1 MTAGA
6 TIESA
11 MTPYPYSIE
20 LSAHIS
26 SAKAMLAQ
34 FGIRHL
40 PVTDGDKLAGIITL
54 RDIRRAEACGV
65 DTSVGS
71 DMRVEKLCSRDVYI
85 VGPEEPLA
93 SVVRQMAERYI
104 GSTLVARNGR
114 LAGIFTSSD
123 ALKRYADLL
132 TGAAAKR

>member
-20 LSAHIS
+20 MNAHIS
-26 SAKAMLAQ
+26 SAKAMLTQ

-40 PVTDGDKLAGIITL
+40 PVTDGEKLTGIITL
-54 RDIRRAEACGV
+54 RDIKRAETCGV

-71 DMRVEKLCSRDVYI
+71 DVRVEKLCNRDVYI
-85 VGPEEPLA
+85 VAPEESLA
-93 SVVRQMAERYI
+93 SVARQMAERYI
-104 GSTLVARNGR
+104 DSALVARNGR
-114 LAGIFTSSD
+114 LAGIFTFSD

-132 TGAAAKR
+132 SGTAPRR

>member
-20 LSAHIS
+20 ISAHIS
-26 SAKAMLAQ
+26 SAKTMLSQ

-40 PVTDGDKLAGIITL
+40 PVTEGEKLAGIITL
-54 RDIRRAEACGV
+54 RDIRRAEACGF

-71 DMRVEKLCSRDVYI
+71 DIRVEKLCSRDIYI
-85 VGPEEPLA
+85 VSPEEPLA

-104 GSTLVARNGR
+104 GSALVARNGR
-114 LAGIFTSSD
+114 LAGIFTFSD

-132 TGAAAKR
+132 SGTAPKR

>member
-1 MTAGA
+1 MTAGT

-20 LSAHIS
+20 QSAHIS

-34 FGIRHL
+34 FGVRHL
-40 PVTDGDKLAGIITL
+40 PVTDGEKLTGIITL
-54 RDIRRAEACGV
+54 RDIKRAEACGI

-71 DMRVEKLCSRDVYI
+71 DVRVEKLCNRDVYI
-85 VGPEEPLA
+85 VSPEESLA
-93 SVVRQMAERYI
+93 SVARQMAERYI
-104 GSTLVARNGR
+104 DSALVARHGR
-114 LAGIFTSSD
+114 LAGIFTFSD

-132 TGAAAKR
+132 SGAAPRR